1 MTDTSTPAKRGAGA
15 MAARGG
21 GLLAQLR
28 ALGRQPALR
37 RALPTVALVF
47 AGAAG
52 LGLYLLA
59 SQPAER
65 ALAPDL
71 PEAQKSRALDLLGT
85 AGIPASLDPSTGAL
99 MVPADAYHRAR
110 MALAA
115 DGIAGGAAPAQDGA
129 LADMPMGASRS
140 VETARLR
147 EIKERSLA
155 RSIEEIRAIR
165 RARVHL
171 ALPERTAFIRDQAPP
186 RGSVF
191 VDIAPGHA
199 LGEAQVQAIANLV
212 SGSVTGMTP
221 QQVSVVDQTGRL
233 LSTPGGDAAALR
245 TDRQTR
251 HVMTLEEVYRNRI
264 RELLTPIV
272 GHDNAAVSVTLDMDF
287 TRSEIRREAFD
298 PDSAVLRSEE
308 RSVERSEE
316 PRAGGIPGAIANT
329 PPPAPELDPAGDDAE
344 GAEGAQAEGDDAEGD
359 AAQGAAPPRTTRS
372 SEGYTRNYEI
382 GREVETIQPQTG
394 TIRAVNA
401 AVVLNPPQ
409 GGPGGEGGFAPETLE
424 EVQRLVETAVGFDA
438 ARGDRVTVIT
448 EAFRTPL
455 PGDAAPVPWYRTDW
469 AAALARG
476 LAQLAALAVV
486 VLGIVRPLLSRLLPP
501 APSESLSSPALA
513 GAPAGGAR
521 GAVEVAAGESLGELR
536 RRVGQ
541 PLDRDDFDGAISYEE
556 KVALARELA
565 TSDSDR
571 IAAAFRTMIA
581 SDRDMVR

>member
-1 MTDTSTPAKRGAGA
+1 MTDTSTPARRGAGA

-47 AGAAG
+47 AAAAG
-52 LGLYLLA
+52 VGLYLLA

-65 ALAPDL
+65 ALAPNL

-85 AGIPASLDPSTGAL
+85 AGITATLDPATGAL

-115 DGIAGGAAPAQDGA
+115 DGLAGGAAPAQDGA

-140 VETARLR
+140 VENARLR
-147 EIKERSLA
+147 EVKERSLA
-155 RSIEEIRAIR
+155 RSIEEIRAVR

-171 ALPERTAFIRDQAPP
+171 ALPERTAFIRDQEPP

-199 LGEAQVQAIANLV
+199 LGEAQVQAVANLV

-308 RSVERSEE
+308 RSVERSDE

-329 PPPAPELDPAGDDAE
+329 PPPAPDLEQADDDAE
-344 GAEGAQAEGDDAEGD
+344 GGNGDQAEGDAGE
-359 AAQGAAPPRTTRS
+359 AQGAEPPRTTRR

-382 GREVETIQPQTG
+382 GREVETIQPQIG

-409 GGPGGEGGFAPETLE
+409 GGPGAEGGFAPETLE
-424 EVQRLVETAVGFDA
+424 EVRSLVETAVGYDA
-438 ARGDRVTVIT
+438 ERGDRVTVT
-448 EAFRTPL
+448 TQAFRTAL
-455 PGDAAPVPWYRTDW
+455 PADTAAVPWYRTDW

-476 LAQLAALAVV
+476 LGQLAALAVV

-513 GAPAGGAR
+513 GAPGGTR
-521 GAVEVAAGESLGELR
+521 GAVEVAAGESLGEVR